1 MKKYFLKPFTLKLT
15 TLFALLLAIIIIHSC
30 KKDYKNVPLADPAI
44 AQAKVWYESTY
55 PVKSIVNGKLI
66 TQSTGS
72 QDLSQWIKPDWQ
84 HSNKYKKLGKD
95 VIEMPIDPSAKF
107 GSAAQIGAG
116 LTNKAY
122 SRSYF
127 LLLNDGK
134 SYTAYIMMVL
144 ADSDYVKNDTS
155 KLARNTYLKN
165 DADFSGKV
173 LYLTPK
179 GEYLGGNAYRNG
191 QLVIPASATQQ
202 TGSQKVQSIGN
213 STLKPDI
220 MVVQCTDWY
229 LDYYVDGVLDHSVY
243 IGRTCASV
251 DNGSGGS
258 GSGGAPPPAP
268 CAPPA
273 PVQNNSVS
281 GSHLIVN
288 FVPPPDPCTPVPPVV
303 QDTVMTDP
311 CSAVKTSAGT
321 NTNSFTTG
329 NASVTTAFTAA
340 IGASNSGRE
349 AAFHVDKVG
358 STYTASTPVPS
369 TEASG
374 FSSTNYDANTTAI
387 GHSHDASSFPQPSPY
402 DIYQLGELSVQH
414 NAIKTDLVV
423 SLTAKYSVVVTNLAA
438 FKAFF
443 AKYDESNL
451 EKDASGN
458 FTGDFDKTTT
468 IGKDIDKVNQ
478 YAAAAYNLNHSAN
491 PSNPTDT
498 EIAAAAF
505 AGSEA
510 SLVFFVGN
518 YNTGI
523 TLLKADATGAFQPLH
538 FTATTMNGITVYTAS
553 PCNED

>member
-30 KKDYKNVPLADPAI
+30 KKDNKNVPLADPTI

-55 PVKSIVNGKLI
+55 PVKSIANGKLT
-66 TQSTGS
+66 TQGTGS
-72 QDLSQWIKPDWQ
+72 QDLSQWIKPDWR

-155 KLARNTYLKN
+155 KLAHNTYLKN

-191 QLVIPASATQQ
+191 HLVIPASATQQ

-213 STLKPDI
+213 PTLKPDI
-220 MVVQCTDWY
+220 MVLQCTDWY

-311 CSAVKTSAGT
+311 CSAVKTTAGI

-374 FSSTNYDANTTAI
+374 FSSTNYDTNTTAI

-402 DIYQLGELSVQH
+402 DIYQLGELAVQH
-414 NAIKTDLVV
+414 NAITTDLIV
-423 SLTAKYSVVVTNLAA
+423 SPTAKYAVVVTNLAA

-451 EKDASGN
+451 AKDANGN
-458 FTGDFDKTTT
+458 FTGDFDDNKQL
-468 IGKDIDKVNQ
+468 GKDVNKAGADVYNAYFYSHNINQANATDVQKV
-478 YAAAAYNLNHSAN
+478 AADL
-491 PSNPTDT
+491 
-498 EIAAAAF
+498 
-505 AGSEA
+505 AGEEA
-510 SLVFFVGN
+510 SLVFFVSN

-523 TLLKADATGAFQPLH
+523 TLLKADASGVFYPLH
-538 FTATTMNGITVYTAS
+538 FTETAVNGVTIYTAS